1 MLWIG
6 VEFCVVPAAGAEQNI
21 LLHFEWGIVGKK
33 MSCIFEVLSWS
44 QKWLL
49 KISFSHGYIETFW
62 SFITEAG
69 TGKLEELFLW
79 ILVGWVPPE
88 PIVVCWCKT
97 KILVELCGC

>member
-1 MLWIG
+1 MGWN
-6 VEFCVVPAAGAEQNI
+6 CVLYLLQVQSRASSFI
-21 LLHFEWGIVGKK
+21 LSGELQGKQ

-49 KISFSHGYIETFW
+49 KISFSHGYVEIFW

-69 TGKLEELFLW
+69 TGKLQESFLW

-88 PIVVCWCKT
+88 PVVVCWCKT
-97 KILVELCGC
+97 KILVELCGG